1 MVISRNVDLVISRK
15 IIKGGTHVDYVTNQ
29 ITNYVMS
36 IVNKKNKNAN
46 LKAHAV
52 KNHLWVFVNALIDNP
67 AFDSQTKETLT
78 IRQSNFGSK
87 CELSQEFL
95 KKVSKSGIVESL
107 LSWANFKQS
116 KDLKKTDGTKR
127 QRITGITKLED
138 ANDAGGKSSDKCTL
152 ILTEGVSAK
161 ALAGKQKRNNRKV
174 KDKGRDDKSGVAI
187 QDILQ
192 EESLADER
200 KDFTIEDAEL
210 VLENSDVSD
219 SVDCLP
225 EMQPDSEDRD
235 TDTSEVHPPTEAS
248 SSVVSGL
255 SAGQNGIRQTNSSS
269 VVDDSSST
277 CSTDSVPSVVMNGS
291 YKGYSLPN
299 HKKQKSPSRGR
310 NQRGKA
316 TCDATG
322 LANEVR
328 ILAPEPSRDAAQPN
342 DASESCKAESES
354 EAVVHS
360 LQDRIKKLE
369 QHVVKKVDPTLA
381 MAFSVARRAAAVPLL
396 LVNGTYMKTVHSYL
410 DSTILQHQLQRL
422 NNHGSLKGV
431 RRMTCNLLIWKQ
443 IIVVHIVLQKFYMH
457 ILNLLK
463 RTLVSKSPLTDV
475 FLRNQSYPPELRLHH
490 FLPQNIAEKATSGSM
505 VVKIIV
511 RKSDG
516 KALCA
521 EAKEDFVDLLFS
533 FLTIPLANVV
543 NCLGGDSSLG
553 CIDNLYK
560 SVKGLDDKWFVT
572 CSKSQSMGYPGTQS
586 LKGLLLNPGLASK
599 FSCSGQHFQ
608 LEERTP
614 RSYYLHIRFGSDVCS
629 FTFDKICIDL
639 EDVLVP
645 LTLID
650 PKSPRLETS
659 FGEFVKRPA
668 IFVVS
673 VGLVVLPL
681 SGSTSSIAYLKSLDV
696 PIDDIQE
703 RVINISKQ
711 EVPCY
716 LLLLNMMGV

>member
-1 MVISRNVDLVISRK
+1 MASKSYDKIANICDDLILQATSTSTACCLKKMSSDEAVETAKQLALQEGWLLMQCRK

-36 IVNKKNKNAN
+36 IVNKKNMNAN

-78 IRQSNFGSK
+78 IHQSNFGSK

-116 KDLKKTDGTKR
+116 KDLKKIDGTKR
-127 QRITGITKLED
+127 QRITGNTKLED

-161 ALAGKQKRNNRKV
+161 ALAV
-174 KDKGRDDKSGVAI
+174 KDKGRDDKSSVAI

-255 SAGQNGIRQTNSSS
+255 SAGQNGIRQTNSLS
-269 VVDDSSST
+269 VMDDSSST

-291 YKGYSLPN
+291 YKGG
-299 HKKQKSPSRGR
+299 K

-322 LANEVR
+322 LANEVC

-342 DASESCKAESES
+342 DASESCKAESKS
-354 EAVVHS
+354 DAVVHS

-369 QHVVKKVDPTLA
+369 QHVVKNVRLTLSEDPALA
-381 MAFSVARRAAAVPLL
+381 MAFSVARRAAAVSLL
-396 LVNGTYMKTVHSYL
+396 LVNGTYMKTVRSYL

-422 NNHGSLKGV
+422 NDHGSLKGASKGRTGLMV
-431 RRMTCNLLIWKQ
+431 SAYLVYSGMSAEEA
-443 IIVVHIVLQKFYMH
+443 LQVYAH
-457 ILNLLK
+457 K
-463 RTLVSKSPLTDV
+463 RTTNNEGVSIPSQRRYVGYWENTLSIPRGVDHGPPSVNSPEPCSRELVRIRLYDTVNTGSV
-475 FLRNQSYPPELRLHH
+475 F
-490 FLPQNIAEKATSGSM
+490 
-505 VVKIIV
+505 
-511 RKSDG
+511 
-516 KALCA
+516 
-521 EAKEDFVDLLFS
+521 
-533 FLTIPLANVV
+533 
-543 NCLGGDSSLG
+543 
-553 CIDNLYK
+553 
-560 SVKGLDDKWFVT
+560 
-572 CSKSQSMGYPGTQS
+572 
-586 LKGLLLNPGLASK
+586 
-599 FSCSGQHFQ
+599 
-608 LEERTP
+608 
-614 RSYYLHIRFGSDVCS
+614 
-629 FTFDKICIDL
+629 
-639 EDVLVP
+639 
-645 LTLID
+645 
-650 PKSPRLETS
+650 
-659 FGEFVKRPA
+659 
-668 IFVVS
+668 FVV
-673 VGLVVLPL
+673 LEL
-681 SGSTSSIAYLKSLDV
+681 
-696 PIDDIQE
+696 
-703 RVINISKQ
+703 Q
-711 EVPCY
+711 EVPCQRY
-716 LLLLNMMGV
+716 CPPVEVFKSCCREVKKECLTSLLL